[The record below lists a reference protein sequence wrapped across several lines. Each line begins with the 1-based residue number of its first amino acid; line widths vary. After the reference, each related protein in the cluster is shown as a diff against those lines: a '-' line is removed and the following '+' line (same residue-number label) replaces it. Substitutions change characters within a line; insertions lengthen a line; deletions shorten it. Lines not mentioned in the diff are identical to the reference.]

1 MYVEVK
7 ESFDTKYSTWII
19 AYCADT
25 DSFFVTN
32 ERHFFW
38 QYEKEFLSEEDA
50 IKYFENHV
58 NEFIEKHN
66 EIIKNVGGGR
76 DNSYY
81 IFLENT
87 TRMYSKRVEID

>member
-7 ESFDTKYSTWII
+7 ESFNTKYPTWII
-19 AYCADT
+19 AYCVDT

-38 QYEKEFLSEEDA
+38 QYEKEFLSEENA
-50 IKYFENHV
+50 IEYFENHV

-66 EIIKNVGGGR
+66 EIAKNVGGGR
-76 DNSYY
+76 YNNYH
-81 IFLENT
+81 IFLKNT
-87 TRMYSKRVEID
+87 ERMYSKRSRD